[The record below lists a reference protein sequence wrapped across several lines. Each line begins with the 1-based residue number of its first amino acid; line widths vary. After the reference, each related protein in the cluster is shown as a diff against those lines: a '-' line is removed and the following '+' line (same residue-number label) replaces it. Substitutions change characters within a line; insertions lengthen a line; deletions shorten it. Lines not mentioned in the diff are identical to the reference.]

1 MKIMT
6 TKDCALLHKVLEPL
20 PVIRYPFEL
29 ETLPMNGIYF
39 FYEEGETNAHD
50 GTPGIVR
57 VGTHKR
63 DNFRSRIN
71 DHYLL
76 DGMDFDKNSPAPK
89 DRSIFRKNIG
99 RALLNKMNSD
109 YISIWDIDFT
119 LKTNRQRYGRKRD
132 INLEIQIEKEI
143 TRILKKK
150 FSFRYIQIDSQ
161 KQRMGKQGL
170 ESRLIGTLSHCKLC
184 EPSKNWLG
192 RSSPK
197 KQIRDSGLWLIQH
210 LNSEGLD
217 SDDKNL
223 IGRLIRSSIRA

>member
-1 MKIMT
+1 MEIVMT
-6 TKDCALLHKVLEPL
+6 KECAWLHKVLEPL

-50 GTPGIVR
+50 GKPGIVR

-63 DNFRSRIN
+63 NNFRSRIN
-71 DHYLL
+71 DHYLFG
-76 DGMDFDKNSPAPK
+76 GMDFNRNTPAPK

-99 RALLNKMNSD
+99 RALLKKRNPD
-109 YISIWDIDFT
+109 YLSIWDIDFT
-119 LKTNRQRYGRKRD
+119 LRANRQRYGRKRD
-132 INLEIQIEKEI
+132 INLEIEIENEI
-143 TRILKKK
+143 TRILRKK

-170 ESRLIGTLSHCKLC
+170 ESRLIGTLSHCELC

-192 RSSPK
+192 LSSPK
-197 KQIRDSGLWLIQH
+197 KQIRDSGLWLVQH
-210 LNSEGLD
+210 LNSEGID
-217 SDDKNL
+217 GNDKNL
-223 IGRLIRSSIRA
+223 ISRLAGSKIKG